1 MKVTDFIITPDWML
15 NLQLTDKQEKLYAL
29 IWGYSRNG
37 RSRWRGTSREL
48 ATWLRCSERHA
59 KRLVHE
65 LEDLGFISH
74 EVIRTTRKTWT
85 EFWAIL
91 PDDVQR
97 PRRKV
102 KIDWQGRD
110 IHVTMG
116 SDTGVPM
123 GGDIHV
129 PTDKIVISS
138 KGSNKKRSC
147 CCKNGAPAGAKTTTT
162 TTGFLFENNESG
174 LPAGKSAE
182 VEPPFQEEFFLKE
195 WRRLLEFWSEK
206 SPAAISVIADKL
218 KETGEASSAAYCCR
232 LAVEREWDTIA
243 DPTAIIQKDI
253 EQVIEYEKNLKWQGY
268 DV

>member
-65 LEDLGFISH
+65 LENLGFISH

-91 PDDVQR
+91 PDEAQGPRQR
-97 PRRKV
+97 V
-102 KIDWQGRD
+102 KIDWRGRD
-110 IHVTMG
+110 MHVTMG
-116 SDTGVPM
+116 RDTDVTM
-123 GGDIHV
+123 GRDIHV

-138 KGSNKKRSC
+138 RDRSIKRNGGG
-147 CCKNGAPAGAKTTTT
+147 KNSAPGRAKTTTT
-162 TTGFLFENNESG
+162 TTGFLFEDIE
-174 LPAGKSAE
+174 L
-182 VEPPFQEEFFLKE
+182 PFQDDEH
-195 WRRLLEFWSEK
+195 
-206 SPAAISVIADKL
+206 AAIFNDAWAKLRRQPKWQDKTPDALQIVLDRLASTNDSLQAAWCCL
-218 KETGEASSAAYCCR
+218 KAVEKGWDTIKDPFQMYLDDEEEASSYI
-232 LAVEREWDTIA
+232 EFH
-243 DPTAIIQKDI
+243 QK
-253 EQVIEYEKNLKWQGY
+253 QAKR
-268 DV
+268 